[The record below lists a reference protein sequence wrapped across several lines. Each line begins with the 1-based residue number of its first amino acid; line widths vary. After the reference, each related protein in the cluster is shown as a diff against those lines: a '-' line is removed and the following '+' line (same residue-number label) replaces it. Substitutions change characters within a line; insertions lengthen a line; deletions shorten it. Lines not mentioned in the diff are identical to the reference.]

1 MAIKPGNIIEKREF
15 KSSSSNNLY
24 TTILYDNCICCNCPA
39 GGRKQP
45 CKHIKK
51 ILFDNIENIKNINL
65 DFYKT
70 IQDVLEVENSTNLTQ
85 EEKRKIYANIILVNK
100 EIADAAHNNKLS
112 LEISTDYNS
121 WAENKASKFINS
133 INRELNK
140 NKEYLEMGLI
150 DKDTYTNNAKE
161 ILSTIDLVNNYKFQI
176 NEDL

>member
-1 MAIKPGNIIEKREF
+1 MTIKPGNIIEKREF

-24 TTILYDNCICCNCPA
+24 TTILYDNCVCCNCTA

-51 ILFDNIENIKNINL
+51 LLFDTLDNIKNINL

-70 IQDVLEVENSTNLTQ
+70 IQDTLEVENSTGLTKD
-85 EEKRKIYANIILVNK
+85 EKREIYSKIILVNK

-121 WAENKASKFINS
+121 WAENKASKFIDS
-133 INRELNK
+133 INREISK
-140 NKEYLEMGLI
+140 NKEYLVAGLI
-150 DKDTYTNNAKE
+150 DKDTYCNNIKA
-161 ILSTIDLVNNYKFQI
+161 ILSTIDLVKNCQI